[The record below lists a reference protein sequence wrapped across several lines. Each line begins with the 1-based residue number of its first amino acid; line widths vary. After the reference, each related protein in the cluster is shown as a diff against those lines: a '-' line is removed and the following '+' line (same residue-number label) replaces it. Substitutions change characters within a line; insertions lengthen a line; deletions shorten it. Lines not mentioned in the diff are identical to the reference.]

1 MRNAYSGYTYQKHIT
16 QLLLSI
22 MDVERQISKIE
33 IEAKIDNNFDDLLV
47 SINNEEYNFQIKDF
61 ENVKLDQLFIEDKN
75 LIIKGKAHKLSKS
88 RNIVFFKH
96 IDIVPNAKILDFDC
110 LKNGNLH
117 IISMSRTDAD
127 LFIDDLYNGNLNRKY
142 EIENY
147 LSETLDK
154 RIWLIERFDLP
165 SLKTYSTDL
174 QQESVKINHTLVEFE
189 KLLLIEGKPGV
200 GKSHFVNSLVEEY
213 PQNIL
218 YRFWVGNQES
228 DYLERLKFQNFLR
241 DLNVKLFHD
250 LKSREITDLFKE
262 IERRKLTLIID
273 GLDHV
278 ENYNSNEL
286 PRFIKFLE
294 DLKEYCKVIVLSRP
308 LVAKLDWQK
317 YILENWNKK
326 QTEFVLEELFHITD
340 YNIQDEIFHI
350 TQGYPILVKYV
361 AEFYKLNKKLP
372 EIGQLKD
379 IDSFYEGIIKNEK
392 GKYSLS
398 IFLCTNSYIM
408 YSELDHFLGEAK
420 FYVEEFIEEHPYLFD
435 IKLNRIALFHDSFN
449 TYLRNRSTSYKIL
462 NDKAA
467 DLVYES
473 IMGLDRRF
481 LSRFSLFKMTNRQTK
496 EIARKFCNIAI
507 FEEIIRDC
515 IDIEAI
521 RTFYFDL
528 RDLMSN
534 YNFDDFEISHYY
546 DLSLIINL
554 IYRDHISTPDGFL
567 YTYTQ
572 SLFFN
577 GYTEEDITSSGY
589 LFGMLF
595 CVRSNNP
602 ILLYNKV
609 SNDNYSTDHFHM
621 RLEGD
626 IDKEEYFFSK
636 NEKAITKTKIIK
648 ALKDRRYFG
657 DYLKWIMENLFMH
670 QKRYAGLEELS
681 DSLNIYLEGSESKG
695 AIKLA
700 KFLDNYPDSHYYADW
715 YLNDVKKNLIAAG
728 HEVSNIEKNEYNYL
742 SLEELILKNKE
753 IGSFTLGNKIHE
765 YIRLAL
771 HRKQKIDLASISLF
785 WTKYYNRKDYT
796 LYGLPK
802 ALKALH
808 TNNFLTLDECI
819 FTITKIQNISEK
831 GYRYL
836 LGEFI
841 ELYQPS
847 EIMTCIEKLS
857 LSQLSLQWF
866 LLPIKYIN
874 SFSDKVYNFAIK
886 HLLKDNRSGSI
897 EIDEI
902 RNGLLSTRL
911 KDIELEFSIIK
922 TKIRVEKSDNII
934 RELKNSK
941 ILFQV
946 YVDKEKDRY
955 NETSDERL
963 NKGYIYPSDFDLI
976 KERKI
981 SSIDAAKFADSESSS
996 LVFTELFE
1004 MFEKKEVTDN
1014 FKEIL
1019 YNAVI
1024 GKTWRGEYSFLLY
1037 YTSGHILFMIEK
1049 YRNNNE
1055 FEEAV
1060 KSFKK
1065 FIQLSLIDINWSMV
1079 RVCKKQI

>member
-22 MDVERQISKIE
+22 MDVERKISKIE
-33 IEAKIDNNFDDLLV
+33 IEAKVDNNFDDLLV
-47 SINNEEYNFQIKDF
+47 SINNEEYSFQIKDF
-61 ENVKLDQLFIEDKN
+61 ENVKLNQLVTENEN
-75 LIIKGKAHKLSKS
+75 LIIKGKAHKLSKGK
-88 RNIVFFKH
+88 NIVFFKH
-96 IDIVPNAKILDFDC
+96 IEIIPNAKVLDFDC
-110 LKNGNLH
+110 LKNGNLY
-117 IISMSRTDAD
+117 IISMSRADTD
-127 LFIDDLYNGNLNRKY
+127 LFIDDLYRGNLNRKY

-154 RIWLIERFDLP
+154 RIWLIERSDLP
-165 SLKTYSTDL
+165 SLKTYTTDL
-174 QQESVKINHTLVEFE
+174 QQESVKINHPLVEFE

-200 GKSHFVNSLVEEY
+200 GKSHFVNSLVEIY
-213 PQNIL
+213 PLNIL

-228 DYLERLKFQNFLR
+228 DYLERLKFQNFLQ

-250 LKSREITDLFKE
+250 LKNREITDLFKE

-278 ENYNSNEL
+278 ENYNSSEL
-286 PRFIKFLE
+286 PRFIKFIE
-294 DLKEYCKVIVLSRP
+294 ELKEYCKVIVLSRP
-308 LVAKLDWQK
+308 LVAKLDWK
-317 YILENWNKK
+317 KHILENWNKK

-340 YNIQDEIFHI
+340 YNIQKDVFYM

-372 EIGQLKD
+372 ETGQLQD

-398 IFLCTNSYIM
+398 IFLCTNSYLM
-408 YSELDHFLGEAK
+408 YSELDLFLEEAK
-420 FYVEEFIEEHPYLFD
+420 YYVEEFIDEHPYLFD

-449 TYLRNRSTSYKIL
+449 TYFRNKSTSYKIL
-462 NDKAA
+462 NNKAT
-467 DLVYES
+467 DLVYDS
-473 IMGLDRRF
+473 IMSLDRRF
-481 LSRFSLFKMTNRQTK
+481 LSRFSLFKLTHQQTK

-507 FEEIIRDC
+507 FEEIIKDS

-534 YNFDDFEISHYY
+534 YKFDDFEISHYY

-572 SLFFN
+572 SLLFN

-595 CVRSNNP
+595 YVRSNNP

-609 SNDNYSTDHFHM
+609 SNDNYSTDHFHI

-626 IDKEEYFFSK
+626 VNKEEYFFSRNK
-636 NEKAITKTKIIK
+636 KAITKTKIVK
-648 ALKDRRYFG
+648 ALKDRRYFS
-657 DYLKWIMENLFMH
+657 DYLKWIMENLFLH
-670 QKRYAGLEELS
+670 QKRYKGLEELS
-681 DSLNIYLEGSESKG
+681 DSLDIFLDGFESKG

-700 KFLDNYPDSHYYADW
+700 EFLDKYPDSYYYADW

-753 IGSFTLGNKIHE
+753 TGSFNLGNKIHE

-808 TNNFLTLDECI
+808 TNNLLTLDECI

-847 EIMTCIEKLS
+847 EIMPYIEKLN
-857 LSQLSLQWF
+857 LNHLSLQWF
-866 LLPIKYIN
+866 LLPSKYIN
-874 SFSDKVYNFAIK
+874 SFSDKLYNLAINQ
-886 HLLKDNRSGSI
+886 LLKVNRSGSI

-902 RNGLLSTRL
+902 RNGLLSNRL

-941 ILFQV
+941 ISFQV

-955 NETSDERL
+955 KETSEERL

-976 KERKI
+976 RERKI

-996 LVFTELFE
+996 LIFTELFE
-1004 MFEKKEVTDN
+1004 MFEKKEVTEN

-1037 YTSGHILFMIEK
+1037 YTSGHILYMIEK
-1049 YRNNNE
+1049 YRNKKE

-1065 FIQLSLIDINWSMV
+1065 FIQLSLIDINWS
-1079 RVCKKQI
+1079 R

>member
-22 MDVERQISKIE
+22 MDVERNISRIE
-33 IEAKIDNNFDDLLV
+33 IEAKVDNNFDDLLV
-47 SINNEEYNFQIKDF
+47 SINNEEYSFQIKDF
-61 ENVKLDQLFIEDKN
+61 ENVKLNQLVIENEN
-75 LIIKGKAHKLSKS
+75 LIIKGKAHKLSKGK
-88 RNIVFFKH
+88 NIVFFKH
-96 IDIVPNAKILDFDC
+96 IEIIPNAKVLDFDC
-110 LKNGNLH
+110 LKNGNLY
-117 IISMSRTDAD
+117 IISMSRADTD
-127 LFIDDLYNGNLNRKY
+127 LFIDDLYRGNLNRKY

-154 RIWLIERFDLP
+154 RIWLIERSDLP
-165 SLKTYSTDL
+165 SLKTYTTDL
-174 QQESVKINHTLVEFE
+174 QQESVKINHPLVEFE

-200 GKSHFVNSLVEEY
+200 GKSHFVNSLVEIY
-213 PQNIL
+213 PLNIL

-228 DYLERLKFQNFLR
+228 DYLERLKFQNFLQ

-250 LKSREITDLFKE
+250 LKNREITDLFKE

-278 ENYNSNEL
+278 ENYNSSEL
-286 PRFIKFLE
+286 PRFIKFIE
-294 DLKEYCKVIVLSRP
+294 ELKEYCKVIVLSRP
-308 LVAKLDWQK
+308 LVAKLDWK
-317 YILENWNKK
+317 KHILENWNKK

-340 YNIQDEIFHI
+340 YNIQKDVFYM

-372 EIGQLKD
+372 ETGQLQD

-398 IFLCTNSYIM
+398 IFLCTNSYLM
-408 YSELDHFLGEAK
+408 YSELDLFLEEAK
-420 FYVEEFIEEHPYLFD
+420 YYVEEFIDEHPYLFD

-449 TYLRNRSTSYKIL
+449 TYFRNKSTSYKIL
-462 NDKAA
+462 NNKAT
-467 DLVYES
+467 DLVYDS
-473 IMGLDRRF
+473 IMSLDRRF
-481 LSRFSLFKMTNRQTK
+481 LSRFSLFKLTHQQTK

-507 FEEIIRDC
+507 FEEIIKDS

-534 YNFDDFEISHYY
+534 YKFDDFEISHYY

-572 SLFFN
+572 SLLFN

-595 CVRSNNP
+595 YVRSNNP

-609 SNDNYSTDHFHM
+609 SNDNYSTDHFHI

-626 IDKEEYFFSK
+626 VNKEEYFFSRNK
-636 NEKAITKTKIIK
+636 KAITKTKIVK
-648 ALKDRRYFG
+648 ALKDRRYFS
-657 DYLKWIMENLFMH
+657 DYLKWIMENLFLH
-670 QKRYAGLEELS
+670 QKRYKGLEELS
-681 DSLNIYLEGSESKG
+681 DSLDIFLDGFESKG

-700 KFLDNYPDSHYYADW
+700 EFLDKYPDSYYYADW

-728 HEVSNIEKNEYNYL
+728 HEFSNIEKNEYNYL

-753 IGSFTLGNKIHE
+753 TGSFNLGNKIHE

-808 TNNFLTLDECI
+808 TNNLLTLDECI

-847 EIMTCIEKLS
+847 EIMPYIEKLN
-857 LSQLSLQWF
+857 LNHLSLQWF
-866 LLPIKYIN
+866 LLPSKYIN
-874 SFSDKVYNFAIK
+874 SFSDKLYNLAINQ
-886 HLLKDNRSGSI
+886 LLKVNRSGSI

-902 RNGLLSTRL
+902 RNGLLSNRL

-941 ILFQV
+941 ISFQV

-955 NETSDERL
+955 KETSEERL

-976 KERKI
+976 RERKI

-1004 MFEKKEVTDN
+1004 MFEKKEVTEN

-1037 YTSGHILFMIEK
+1037 YTSGHILYMIEK
-1049 YRNNNE
+1049 YRNKKE

-1065 FIQLSLIDINWSMV
+1065 FIQLSLIDINWS
-1079 RVCKKQI
+1079 R

>member
-1 MRNAYSGYTYQKHIT
+1 MRNAYSGYTYQKHMT

-22 MDVERQISKIE
+22 MDVERNILKIE
-33 IEAKIDNNFDDLLV
+33 IEAKVDNNFDDLLV
-47 SINNEEYNFQIKDF
+47 YINNEEYSFQIKDF
-61 ENVKLDQLFIEDKN
+61 ENVKLDQLVIDYEN

-88 RNIVFFKH
+88 KNIVFFKH

-110 LKNGNLH
+110 LKNGNLY
-117 IISMSRTDAD
+117 IISLSRTDAD
-127 LFIDDLYNGNLNRKY
+127 LFIDDLYSGNLNRKY

-154 RIWLIERFDLP
+154 RIWLIERSDLP

-213 PQNIL
+213 PLNIL

-228 DYLERLKFQNFLR
+228 DYLERLKFQNFVQ

-250 LKSREITDLFKE
+250 LKYREIPDLFKE
-262 IERRKLTLIID
+262 IKRRKLTFIID
-273 GLDHV
+273 GLDHI
-278 ENYNSNEL
+278 ENYNSSEL
-286 PRFIKFLE
+286 SRFIRFIDE
-294 DLKEYCKVIVLSRP
+294 LKEYCKVIILSRP
-308 LVAKLDWQK
+308 LVVKLDWQK
-317 YILENWNKK
+317 HILENWNKK

-340 YNIQDEIFHI
+340 YNIQKEVFYM

-361 AEFYKLNKKLP
+361 SEFYKLNKKLP
-372 EIGQLKD
+372 ETGQLQD

-420 FYVEEFIEEHPYLFD
+420 YYVEEFIDEHPYLFD

-449 TYLRNRSTSYKIL
+449 TYFRNKSTSYKIL
-462 NDKAA
+462 NDKAT
-467 DLVYES
+467 DLVYDS
-473 IMGLDRRF
+473 IMSLDRRF
-481 LSRFSLFKMTNRQTK
+481 LSRFSLFKLTHQQTK
-496 EIARKFCNIAI
+496 EIARKFCNITI
-507 FEEIIRDC
+507 FEEIIKDS

-528 RDLMSN
+528 RDLMSK
-534 YNFDDFEISHYY
+534 YKFDDFEISHYY

-572 SLFFN
+572 SLLFN

-595 CVRSNNP
+595 YVRSNNP

-609 SNDNYSTDHFHM
+609 SNDNYSTDHFHI

-626 IDKEEYFFSK
+626 VNKEEYFFSRNK
-636 NEKAITKTKIIK
+636 KAITKTKIVK
-648 ALKDRRYFG
+648 ALKDRRYFS
-657 DYLKWIMENLFMH
+657 DYLKWIMENLFLH
-670 QKRYAGLEELS
+670 QKRYKGLEELS
-681 DSLNIYLEGSESKG
+681 DSLDIFLDGFESKG

-700 KFLDNYPDSHYYADW
+700 EFLDKYPDSYYYADW

-753 IGSFTLGNKIHE
+753 TGSFNLGNKIHE

-802 ALKALH
+802 ALKAIH
-808 TNNFLTLDECI
+808 TNNLLTLEECI

-847 EIMTCIEKLS
+847 EIMPYIEKLN
-857 LSQLSLQWF
+857 LSHLSLQWF
-866 LLPIKYIN
+866 LLPSKYIN
-874 SFSDKVYNFAIK
+874 SFSDKLYNFAINQ
-886 HLLKDNRSGSI
+886 LLKVNRSGSI

-955 NETSDERL
+955 KETSEERL

-1004 MFEKKEVTDN
+1004 MYEKEEVTVN
-1014 FKEIL
+1014 FKTIL

-1037 YTSGHILFMIEK
+1037 YTSGHILYMIEK
-1049 YRNNNE
+1049 YRTKDE
-1055 FEEAV
+1055 FEKAV

-1065 FIQLSLIDINWSMV
+1065 FIQLSLIDINWY
-1079 RVCKKQI
+1079 R